1 MSRQTPGRQP
11 RIVPG
16 GGLGFPSAPPAGLP
30 TSPRWPPWP
39 KGGQERS
46 VVGFVLRAIAVS
58 LDHDRLPVMHQPV
71 DHGGGQG
78 VVHVEDRAPIPEG
91 AIRRDDDRA
100 AFIPGGDD
108 LEQEVRTA
116 LVDGQIGG
124 DDSLG
129 AARGGWSY
137 PPRALCP
144 RSIVPLRLP
153 IDDIPRAL
161 PVESRRRNKKN
172 QTSCDDKASCNAAKE
187 TRKETQQKCSR
198 PEGDHGRICLPLARN
213 PRRPQARPQPPP
225 RVARADR
232 AGCF

>member
-1 MSRQTPGRQP
+1 M
-11 RIVPG
+11 
-16 GGLGFPSAPPAGLP
+16 
-30 TSPRWPPWP
+30 
-39 KGGQERS
+39 
-46 VVGFVLRAIAVS
+46 
-58 LDHDRLPVMHQPV
+58 
-71 DHGGGQG
+71 
-78 VVHVEDRAPIPEG
+78 
-91 AIRRDDDRA
+91 
-100 AFIPGGDD
+100 
-108 LEQEVRTA
+108 
-116 LVDGQIGG
+116 GG

-187 TRKETQQKCSR
+187 TRKETQQKCSG

-213 PRRPQARPQPPP
+213 PGRPQARPQLAEPLVAHGQLQAVLSPFPPLG
-225 RVARADR
+225 RAAPLSRR
-232 AGCF
+232 ANDLAISHPLAFQFIPFCRFGTSVSRRTPSAAG

>member
-1 MSRQTPGRQP
+1 MATVAERRSREVSCRICPSCDSCLLGSRSPPRDASAGR
-11 RIVPG
+11 
-16 GGLGFPSAPPAGLP
+16 SW
-30 TSPRWPPWP
+30 RWPGCCPRR
-39 KGGQERS
+39 RS
-46 VVGFVLRAIAVS
+46 
-58 LDHDRLPVMHQPV
+58 P
-71 DHGGGQG
+71 
-78 VVHVEDRAPIPEG
+78 PIPEG

-153 IDDIPRAL
+153 IDDIPRTL

-187 TRKETQQKCSR
+187 TRKETQQKCSG

-213 PRRPQARPQPPP
+213 PRRPQGRPHSTALRKATKSPCSFPKT
-225 RVARADR
+225 RIRL
-232 AGCF
+232 AGSYGN